1 VAKDALTSTELFAS
15 LARGTVA
22 PVYLLY
28 GEEDLL
34 VEEALDAILQAAL
47 EGGDRTFN
55 LDVLGAGET
64 DGREIAAAASS
75 FPMAGGRRVVVVR
88 EADKL
93 SLHDCELLAAY
104 VAEPSP
110 STCLILVAVKPDMR
124 KKPYAAIKRSGGA
137 LECKRLY
144 EDKIPSWIAGAVMK
158 GGYRIEAEA
167 AKLLAAYVGTSL
179 REIRSELVK
188 LYIYIGDRKEIT
200 AGDVSAL
207 VGMSKEFSPF
217 ELQKVV
223 GRRETARAMRIL
235 EEILGAGGGA
245 PLVIATM
252 TNYFL
257 TLWKL
262 HDLQRR
268 GIAQKDQAAQAR
280 VHPFFIQEYH
290 EALGFQP
297 PAACERALLL
307 LAEADEQSKSGTYD
321 VRQVMESLIVRLCG
335 AEERNIGRA
344 PVV

>member
-1 VAKDALTSTELFAS
+1 MAKDALTSTELFAS

-22 PVYLLY
+22 PVYLIY

-34 VEEALDAILQAAL
+34 VEEALDAILRAAL

-55 LDVLGAGET
+55 LDVLGGGET
-64 DGREIAAAASS
+64 DGREIAARASS

-93 SLHDCELLAAY
+93 PVHDCELLAAY

-124 KKPYAAIKRSGGA
+124 KKPFAAIKRSGGA

-144 EDKIPSWIAGAVMK
+144 EDRIPSWIADAVRK
-158 GGYRIEAEA
+158 DGYRIEAEA

-188 LYIYIGDRKEIT
+188 LFIYIGSRKEIT

-207 VGMSKEFSPF
+207 VGMSKEYTPF

-235 EEILGAGGGA
+235 EEMLGAGGGA

-262 HDLQRR
+262 HELQRLGVAR
-268 GIAQKDQAAQAR
+268 EDQAAQAR
-280 VHPFFIQEYH
+280 IHPFFLREYH
-290 EALGFQP
+290 EALAFQG
-297 PAACERALLL
+297 PASCERALLL
-307 LAEADEQSKSGTYD
+307 LAEADEQSKSGVGD
-321 VRQVMESLIVRLCG
+321 ARQVMESLIVRLCG
-335 AEERNIGRA
+335 AQERNIGRV
-344 PVV
+344 PGV

>member
-1 VAKDALTSTELFAS
+1 VAKDGLTSPELFAS
-15 LARGTVA
+15 LARGAVA

-47 EGGDRTFN
+47 DGGDRTFN

-64 DGREIAAAASS
+64 DGRDIAARASS

-88 EADKL
+88 DADKL
-93 SLHDCELLAAY
+93 SVHDCELLAAY
-104 VAEPSP
+104 VGEPSP
-110 STCLILVAVKPDMR
+110 STCLILVAAKPDLR
-124 KKPYAAIKRSGGA
+124 KKPFATIKRSGGA

-144 EDKIPSWIAGAVMK
+144 EDKIPSWIAGAVRK
-158 GGYRIEAEA
+158 GGCRIEPEA

-179 REIRSELVK
+179 REIRSELDK
-188 LYIYIGDRKEIT
+188 LYIYVGNRKEIT

-207 VGMSKEFSPF
+207 VGMSKEYSPF

-235 EEILGAGGGA
+235 EEILGAGGGP

-252 TNYFL
+252 TNYSL

-268 GIAQKDQAAQAR
+268 GVAQKDQAAQAR

-307 LAEADEQSKSGTYD
+307 LADADEQSKSGTYD
-321 VRQVMESLIVRLCG
+321 ARQVMESLIVRLCG

>member
-1 VAKDALTSTELFAS
+1 MLTSPELFAS
-15 LARGTVA
+15 LARGAVA

-34 VEEALDAILQAAL
+34 VEEALDAILHAAL
-47 EGGDRTFN
+47 EGGERTFN
-55 LDVLGAGET
+55 LDVLGGAET
-64 DGREIAAAASS
+64 DGRDIVARASS
-75 FPMAGGRRVVVVR
+75 FPMVGGRRVVVVR

-93 SLHDCELLAAY
+93 SPHDCELLAAY
-104 VAEPSP
+104 VGEPSP
-110 STCLILVAVKPDMR
+110 STCLILAAVKPDMR
-124 KKPYAAIKRSGGA
+124 KKPFATIKRSGGA

-144 EDKIPSWIAGAVMK
+144 EDKIPSWIADAVRK
-158 GGYRIEAEA
+158 GGYRIETEA
-167 AKLLAAYVGTSL
+167 AKLLAAYIGTSL
-179 REIRSELVK
+179 REIRSELDK
-188 LYIYIGDRKEIT
+188 LYIYIGSRKEIT

-207 VGMSKEFSPF
+207 VGMSKEYSPF

-268 GIAQKDQAAQAR
+268 GVAQKDQAAQAR
-280 VHPFFIQEYH
+280 VHPFFMQEYH

-297 PAACERALLL
+297 PSACERALLL

-321 VRQVMESLIVRLCG
+321 ARQVMESLIVRLCG